1 MQKKNVQKMRF
12 KYLFIV
18 VFSIVSVSSFF
29 SQVSTIDFQL
39 AKKYYLDSDYEKAAL
54 YYEKIFK
61 ESEHRLK
68 IYENYKSTFIEL
80 NKFKEAEKLIKTL
93 IKENPNKLKFLVD
106 LGVIYG
112 LVDRSDKKNQVF
124 DKAIE
129 QIIKETSYDNA
140 FDLGLAFEKIGN
152 LEKALEVYLNFESK
166 NLLNPF
172 AFHSKIALIYNKTG
186 KTNKMINTFFEM
198 LDFNNKFL
206 QNVQNGLVNSI
217 DFQNN
222 LKEKEILRQSIIEK
236 IQANPKK
243 IVYIELLAWF
253 YMLNNDYEN
262 AYTQIKALDKK
273 LNKNGSKL
281 LELGNTALN
290 NQDFKVAIKCFDDV
304 DLKSNSLEYKF
315 EAKNKKLFALKSK
328 ILYGNQIIQEE
339 LEELKAN
346 YLLILSQLNNSKNVY
361 NNSLRKYNLLLDL
374 SEIEA
379 FYLGDISSA
388 KQHLNNAILIP
399 RLKEKQKGNA
409 KLKLAN
415 ILVLEDNIWEA
426 SLMYLQIEK
435 QFKDDQLGHLAKFKN
450 AQVYYFSGEYDWCQA
465 QLKVLK
471 ASTSKLIAND
481 ALELSVL
488 ISDNYNMD
496 TSEVAMKLFSYADML
511 TFQQQFSKANI
522 LYDSILKNFKNH
534 SLNDEIIFRKAKID
548 LKQHNYQKAVEHFKL
563 LIDNYPNS
571 ILLDNSLFLIA
582 SIYEEKIK
590 DFDQAK
596 KYFKTILFDHKGS
609 LYAAES
615 RKRFRKLAGSTNEK
629 IEKDS
634 G

>member
-1 MQKKNVQKMRF
+1 MRF
-12 KYLFIV
+12 KYLFV
-18 VFSIVSVSSFF
+18 VLFSNIFSLSFF
-29 SQVSTIDFQL
+29 SQVSNLDLQL
-39 AKKYYLDSDYEKAAL
+39 AKKYYLDNDYEKAVL

-61 ESEHRLK
+61 ESEYRLK
-68 IYENYKSTFIEL
+68 IYENYKSAFIDL
-80 NKFKEAEKLIKTL
+80 NKLKEAEKLSKIL
-93 IKENPNKLKFLVD
+93 IKEHPKKLKFLVD
-106 LGVIYG
+106 LGVVYG
-112 LVDRSDKKNQVF
+112 LEDRADKKIQVF
-124 DKAIE
+124 KKAIE
-129 QIIKETSYDNA
+129 QINKETSYDDA

-152 LEKALEVYLNFESK
+152 SEKALEVYLNFESK
-166 NLLNPF
+166 SFKNPF
-172 AFHSKIALIYNKTG
+172 AFHSKIALIYNKNG
-186 KTNKMINTFFEM
+186 QTNEMINTFFEM
-198 LDFNNKFL
+198 LDFNSNFL
-206 QNVQNGLVNSI
+206 RNVQNGIVNSI

-222 LKEKEILRQSIIEK
+222 LKEKEILRQTILQK
-236 IQANPKK
+236 IQASPNN

-273 LNKNGSKL
+273 LNKNGEKL

-290 NQDFKVAIKCFDDV
+290 NQDFIVAIKCYEDV
-304 DLKSNSLEYKF
+304 VSKSNSLEFKF
-315 EAKNKKLFALKSK
+315 EAKNKKLLALKSK
-328 ILYGNQIIQEE
+328 ILYGNKIIPKE
-339 LEELKAN
+339 LKELKAN

-361 NNSLRKYNLLLDL
+361 NNNFRKYNLLLDL
-374 SEIEA
+374 SDIEA
-379 FYLGDISSA
+379 FYLSDVSSA
-388 KQHLNNAILIP
+388 KEHLNIAIQIP
-399 RLKEKQKGNA
+399 RLKEKQKANA
-409 KLKLAN
+409 KLKLAD

-488 ISDNYNMD
+488 ITDNYNMD

-511 TFQQQFSKANI
+511 SFQQQFIKANT
-522 LYDSILKNFKNH
+522 LYDSILNNFKNH

-548 LKQHNYQKAVEHFKL
+548 LKQHNYQKAIEHFKFL
-563 LIDNYPNS
+563 VDKYPNS

-582 SIYEEKIK
+582 SIYQEKIK

-596 KYFKTILFDHKGS
+596 KYFKTILFEHKGS

-615 RKRFRKLAGSTNEK
+615 RKRFRKLAGNTNEK

>member
-1 MQKKNVQKMRF
+1 MKF

-18 VFSIVSVSSFF
+18 LFSIVSVSSFF

-328 ILYGNQIIQEE
+328 ILYGNKIIQEE

-534 SLNDEIIFRKAKID
+534 SLNDEIIFRKAKIN

>member
-1 MQKKNVQKMRF
+1 LQKKNVQKMRF

-304 DLKSNSLEYKF
+304 VLKSNSLEYKF

-328 ILYGNQIIQEE
+328 ILYGNKIIQEE

-379 FYLGDISSA
+379 FYLGNISSA

-534 SLNDEIIFRKAKID
+534 SLNDEIIFRKAKIN

>member
-1 MQKKNVQKMRF
+1 MRF
-12 KYLFIV
+12 KYLFIIILT
-18 VFSIVSVSSFF
+18 IVSASSFF
-29 SQVSTIDFQL
+29 SQVTTIDFQL

-61 ESEHRLK
+61 DPEQRLK
-68 IYENYKSTFIEL
+68 IYENYKSTLIEL
-80 NKFKEAEKLIKTL
+80 NKFKEAEKLSKAL

-112 LVDRSDKKNQVF
+112 LVDRIDKKNQVF

-129 QIIKETSYDNA
+129 QINEETLYDNA

-152 LEKALEVYLNFESK
+152 LKKALEVYLNFESK
-166 NLLNPF
+166 NLQNPF
-172 AFHSKIALIYNKTG
+172 AFHSKIALIYNKT
-186 KTNKMINTFFEM
+186 NQPSKMINTFFEM

-290 NQDFKVAIKCFDDV
+290 NQDFKVAVKCFDDV
-304 DLKSNSLEYKF
+304 ILISNSLEYKF

-328 ILYGNQIIQEE
+328 ILYGSQIIPEE

-388 KQHLNNAILIP
+388 KKHLNKAIQIP

-415 ILVLEDNIWEA
+415 ILVLEDKIWEA

-511 TFQQQFSKANI
+511 SYQQQFSKANI
-522 LYDSILKNFKNH
+522 LYDSVLNNFKNH

-548 LKQHNYQKAVEHFKL
+548 LKKHNYLKAVEYFKL
-563 LIDNYPNS
+563 LVDNYPNS

-590 DFDQAK
+590 DFEQAK
-596 KYFKTILFDHKGS
+596 KYYKTILFDHKGS

-615 RKRFRKLAGSTNEK
+615 RKRFRKLAGNTNEK

>member
-18 VFSIVSVSSFF
+18 LFSIVSVSSFF

-186 KTNKMINTFFEM
+186 QTNKMINTFFEM

-243 IVYIELLAWF
+243 IVNIELLAWF

-328 ILYGNQIIQEE
+328 ILYGNKIIQEE

-361 NNSLRKYNLLLDL
+361 NNSIRKYNLLLDL

-615 RKRFRKLAGSTNEK
+615 RKRFRKLAGNTNEK

>member
-18 VFSIVSVSSFF
+18 LFSIVSVSSFF

-186 KTNKMINTFFEM
+186 QTNKMINTFFEM

-361 NNSLRKYNLLLDL
+361 NNSIRKYNLLLDL

>member
-18 VFSIVSVSSFF
+18 LFSIVSVSSFF

-328 ILYGNQIIQEE
+328 ILYGNKIIQEE

>member
-1 MQKKNVQKMRF
+1 MRF

-18 VFSIVSVSSFF
+18 LFSIVSVSSFF

-186 KTNKMINTFFEM
+186 QTNKMINTFFEM

-304 DLKSNSLEYKF
+304 VLKSNSLEYKF

-361 NNSLRKYNLLLDL
+361 NNSIRKYNLLLDL

-615 RKRFRKLAGSTNEK
+615 RKRFRKLAGNTNEK

>member
-129 QIIKETSYDNA
+129 KIIKETTYDNA

-328 ILYGNQIIQEE
+328 ILYGNKIIQEE

-534 SLNDEIIFRKAKID
+534 SLNDEIIFRKAKIN

>member
-1 MQKKNVQKMRF
+1 MRF
-12 KYLFIV
+12 KYLFIIILT
-18 VFSIVSVSSFF
+18 IVSASSFF
-29 SQVSTIDFQL
+29 SQVTTIDFQL

-61 ESEHRLK
+61 EPEQRLK
-68 IYENYKSTFIEL
+68 VYENYKSTLIEL
-80 NKFKEAEKLIKTL
+80 NKFKEAEKLSKIL
-93 IKENPNKLKFLVD
+93 IKENPNKLNYLVD

-112 LVDRSDKKNQVF
+112 LVDRIDKKNQVF

-129 QIIKETSYDNA
+129 QINKETLYDNA

-152 LEKALEVYLNFESK
+152 LKKALEVYLNFESN
-166 NLLNPF
+166 NLQNPF
-172 AFHSKIALIYNKTG
+172 AFHSKIALIYNKTNQP
-186 KTNKMINTFFEM
+186 NKMINTFFEM

-206 QNVQNGLVNSI
+206 QTVQNGLVNSI

-281 LELGNTALN
+281 LDLGNTALN
-290 NQDFKVAIKCFDDV
+290 NQDFKVAVKCFDDV
-304 DLKSNSLEYKF
+304 ILKSNSLEYKF

-328 ILYGNQIIQEE
+328 ILYGSQIIQEE

-388 KQHLNNAILIP
+388 KQHLNNAIQIP

-415 ILVLEDNIWEA
+415 ILVLEDKIWEA

-511 TFQQQFSKANI
+511 SYQQQFSKANI
-522 LYDSILKNFKNH
+522 LYDSVLNNFKNH

-548 LKQHNYQKAVEHFKL
+548 LKKHNYLKAIEYFKL
-563 LIDNYPNS
+563 LVDNYPNS

-590 DFDQAK
+590 DFEQAK
-596 KYFKTILFDHKGS
+596 KYYKTILFDHKGS

-615 RKRFRKLAGSTNEK
+615 RKRFRKLAGNTNEK

>member
-1 MQKKNVQKMRF
+1 MRF

-18 VFSIVSVSSFF
+18 LFSIVSVSSFF

-243 IVYIELLAWF
+243 IVNIELLAWF

-304 DLKSNSLEYKF
+304 VLKSNSLEYKF

-361 NNSLRKYNLLLDL
+361 NNSIRKYNLLLDL

>member
-1 MQKKNVQKMRF
+1 MRF

-29 SQVSTIDFQL
+29 SQISTIDFQL

-80 NKFKEAEKLIKTL
+80 NKFKEAEKLSKTL

-112 LVDRSDKKNQVF
+112 LVDRIDKKNQVF

-129 QIIKETSYDNA
+129 QITKETSYDNA

-166 NLLNPF
+166 NLQNPF
-172 AFHSKIALIYNKTG
+172 AFHSKIALIYNKTAQ
-186 KTNKMINTFFEM
+186 TNKMINTFFEM

-273 LNKNGSKL
+273 LNKNGSNL
-281 LELGNTALN
+281 LELGNMALN

-304 DLKSNSLEYKF
+304 VLKSNSLEYKF

-346 YLLILSQLNNSKNVY
+346 YLLTLSQLNNSKNVY

-388 KQHLNNAILIP
+388 KKHLNNAILIP

-409 KLKLAN
+409 KLNLAN
-415 ILVLEDNIWEA
+415 ILVLEDKIWEA

-548 LKQHNYQKAVEHFKL
+548 LKKHNYQKAVEHFKL
-563 LIDNYPNS
+563 LVDNYPNS

-615 RKRFRKLAGSTNEK
+615 RKRFRKLAGNTNEK

>member
-1 MQKKNVQKMRF
+1 MRF

-18 VFSIVSVSSFF
+18 LFSIVSVSSFF

-186 KTNKMINTFFEM
+186 QTNKMINTFFEM

-304 DLKSNSLEYKF
+304 VLKSNSLEYKF

-534 SLNDEIIFRKAKID
+534 SLNDEIIFRKAKIN

>member
-1 MQKKNVQKMRF
+1 MRF

-29 SQVSTIDFQL
+29 SQISTIDFQL

-80 NKFKEAEKLIKTL
+80 NKFKEAEKLSKTL

-112 LVDRSDKKNQVF
+112 LVDRIDKKNQVF

-129 QIIKETSYDNA
+129 QITKETSYDNA

-166 NLLNPF
+166 NLQNPF
-172 AFHSKIALIYNKTG
+172 AFHSKIALIYNKTAQ
-186 KTNKMINTFFEM
+186 TNKMINTFFEM

-273 LNKNGSKL
+273 LNKNGSNL
-281 LELGNTALN
+281 LELGNMALN

-304 DLKSNSLEYKF
+304 VLKSNSLEYKF

-346 YLLILSQLNNSKNVY
+346 YLLTLSQLNNSKNVY

-388 KQHLNNAILIP
+388 KKHLNNAILIP

-409 KLKLAN
+409 KLNLAN
-415 ILVLEDNIWEA
+415 ILVLEDKIWEA

-548 LKQHNYQKAVEHFKL
+548 LKKHNYLKAIEHFKL
-563 LIDNYPNS
+563 LVDNYPNS

-615 RKRFRKLAGSTNEK
+615 RKRFRKLAGNTNEK

>member
-1 MQKKNVQKMRF
+1 MRF

-18 VFSIVSVSSFF
+18 LFSIVSVSSFF

-328 ILYGNQIIQEE
+328 ILYGNKIIQEE

-534 SLNDEIIFRKAKID
+534 SLNDEIIFRKAKIN

>member
-1 MQKKNVQKMRF
+1 LQKKNVQKMRF

-18 VFSIVSVSSFF
+18 LFSIVSVSSFF

-129 QIIKETSYDNA
+129 KIIKETTYDNA

-186 KTNKMINTFFEM
+186 QTNKMINTFFEM

-534 SLNDEIIFRKAKID
+534 SLNDEIIFRKAKIN

>member
-1 MQKKNVQKMRF
+1 MFQKMRF
-12 KYLFIV
+12 KYLFIIV
-18 VFSIVSVSSFF
+18 LTIVSASSFF
-29 SQVSTIDFQL
+29 SQVTTIDFQL

-61 ESEHRLK
+61 EPEQRLK
-68 IYENYKSTFIEL
+68 IYENYKSTLIEL
-80 NKFKEAEKLIKTL
+80 NKFKEAEKLSKTL
-93 IKENPNKLKFLVD
+93 IKENPEKLKFLVD

-112 LVDRSDKKNQVF
+112 LVDRIDKKNQVF
-124 DKAIE
+124 DKAVE
-129 QIIKETSYDNA
+129 QINKETLYDNA
-140 FDLGLAFEKIGN
+140 FDLGLAFEKIGD

-166 NLLNPF
+166 NLQNPF

-186 KTNKMINTFFEM
+186 QTYKMINTFFEM
-198 LDFNNKFL
+198 LDLSNKFL

-281 LELGNTALN
+281 MELGNTALN
-290 NQDFKVAIKCFDDV
+290 NQDFKVAIKCYDDV
-304 DLKSNSLEYKF
+304 ILKSNSLEYKF

-328 ILYGNQIIQEE
+328 ILYGSQIIQEE

-388 KQHLNNAILIP
+388 KQHLNNAIQIP
-399 RLKEKQKGNA
+399 RLKEKQKGTA

-415 ILVLEDNIWEA
+415 ILVLEDKIWEA

-511 TFQQQFSKANI
+511 AYQQQFSKANI
-522 LYDSILKNFKNH
+522 LYDSVLNNFKNH

-548 LKQHNYQKAVEHFKL
+548 LKKHNYLKAVENFKL
-563 LIDNYPNS
+563 LVDNYPNS

-590 DFDQAK
+590 DFEQAK
-596 KYFKTILFDHKGS
+596 KYYKTILFDHKGS

-615 RKRFRKLAGSTNEK
+615 RKRFRKLAGNTNEK

>member
-1 MQKKNVQKMRF
+1 MRF
-12 KYLFIV
+12 KYHFIIILT
-18 VFSIVSVSSFF
+18 IVSASSFF
-29 SQVSTIDFQL
+29 SQVTTIDFQL

-61 ESEHRLK
+61 EPEQRLK
-68 IYENYKSTFIEL
+68 VYENYKSTLIEL
-80 NKFKEAEKLIKTL
+80 NKFKEAEKLSKIL
-93 IKENPNKLKFLVD
+93 IKENPNKLNYLVD

-112 LVDRSDKKNQVF
+112 LVDRIDKKNQVF

-129 QIIKETSYDNA
+129 QINKETLYDNA

-152 LEKALEVYLNFESK
+152 LKKALEVYLNFESN
-166 NLLNPF
+166 NLQNPF
-172 AFHSKIALIYNKTG
+172 AFHSKIALIYNKTNQP
-186 KTNKMINTFFEM
+186 NKMINTFFEM

-206 QNVQNGLVNSI
+206 QTVQNGLVNSI

-290 NQDFKVAIKCFDDV
+290 NQDFKVAVKCFDDV
-304 DLKSNSLEYKF
+304 ILKSNSLEYKF

-328 ILYGNQIIQEE
+328 ILYGSQIIQEE

-388 KQHLNNAILIP
+388 KQHLNNAIQIP

-415 ILVLEDNIWEA
+415 ILVLEDKIWEA

-511 TFQQQFSKANI
+511 SYQQQFSKANI
-522 LYDSILKNFKNH
+522 LYDSVLNNFKNH

-548 LKQHNYQKAVEHFKL
+548 LKKHNYLKAIEYFKL
-563 LIDNYPNS
+563 LVDNYPNS

-590 DFDQAK
+590 DFEQAK
-596 KYFKTILFDHKGS
+596 KYYKTILFDHKGS

-615 RKRFRKLAGSTNEK
+615 RKRFRKLAGNTNEK

>member
-1 MQKKNVQKMRF
+1 MRF
-12 KYLFIV
+12 KYLFIIL
-18 VFSIVSVSSFF
+18 FSIVSVSSFF
-29 SQVSTIDFQL
+29 SQISTIDFQL
-39 AKKYYLDSDYEKAAL
+39 AKKYFLDSDYEKAVL

-61 ESEHRLK
+61 ESKYRLK

-80 NKFKEAEKLIKTL
+80 NKIKEAEKLSKTL

-106 LGVIYG
+106 LGLIYG
-112 LVDRSDKKNQVF
+112 LADRIDKKNQVF

-129 QIIKETSYDNA
+129 EINKETSYDNA
-140 FDLGLAFEKIGN
+140 FDLGLAFEKIGY
-152 LEKALEVYLNFESK
+152 LEKALDVYLNFDSK
-166 NLLNPF
+166 NLQHPF
-172 AFHSKIALIYNKTG
+172 AFHSKIALIYNRTAQ
-186 KTNKMINTFFEM
+186 TNKMINTFFEM

-222 LKEKEILRQSIIEK
+222 LKEKEILRQSIIQK

-281 LELGNTALN
+281 IELGNTALN

-304 DLKSNSLEYKF
+304 VLKSNSLEYKF

-346 YLLILSQLNNSKNVY
+346 FLLILSQLNNSKNVY

-374 SEIEA
+374 SEVEA
-379 FYLGDISSA
+379 FYLGDIISA
-388 KQHLNNAILIP
+388 KQHLNDAILIP

-548 LKQHNYQKAVEHFKL
+548 LKKHNYQKAVEHFKL
-563 LIDNYPNS
+563 LVDNYPNS

-582 SIYEEKIK
+582 SIYQEKIK

-615 RKRFRKLAGSTNEK
+615 RKRFRKLSGNTNEK

>member
-186 KTNKMINTFFEM
+186 QTNKMINTFFEM

-243 IVYIELLAWF
+243 IVNIELLAWF

-534 SLNDEIIFRKAKID
+534 SLNDEIIFRKAKIN

>member
-1 MQKKNVQKMRF
+1 MRF

-18 VFSIVSVSSFF
+18 LFSIVSVSSFF

-129 QIIKETSYDNA
+129 KIIKETTYDNA

-152 LEKALEVYLNFESK
+152 LERALEVYLNFESK

-186 KTNKMINTFFEM
+186 QTNKMINTFFEM

-217 DFQNN
+217 DFENN

-253 YMLNNDYEN
+253 YLLNNDYEN

-304 DLKSNSLEYKF
+304 VLKSNSLDYKF

-361 NNSLRKYNLLLDL
+361 NNSIRKYNLLLDL

-534 SLNDEIIFRKAKID
+534 SLNDEIIFRKAKIN
-548 LKQHNYQKAVEHFKL
+548 LKQHNYQKAIEHFKL

-571 ILLDNSLFLIA
+571 ILLDNALFLIA

>member
-1 MQKKNVQKMRF
+1 MRF
-12 KYLFIV
+12 KYLFTIILT
-18 VFSIVSVSSFF
+18 IVSASSFF
-29 SQVSTIDFQL
+29 SQVTTIDFQL

-61 ESEHRLK
+61 EPEQRLK
-68 IYENYKSTFIEL
+68 IYENYKSTLIEL
-80 NKFKEAEKLIKTL
+80 NKFKEAEKLSKTL
-93 IKENPNKLKFLVD
+93 IKENPNKLNYLVD

-112 LVDRSDKKNQVF
+112 LVDRIDKKNQVF

-129 QIIKETSYDNA
+129 QINKETLYDNA

-152 LEKALEVYLNFESK
+152 LKKALEVYLNFESK
-166 NLLNPF
+166 NLQNPF
-172 AFHSKIALIYNKTG
+172 AFHSKIALIYNKTNQP
-186 KTNKMINTFFEM
+186 NKMINTFFEM

-290 NQDFKVAIKCFDDV
+290 NQDFKVAVKCFDDV
-304 DLKSNSLEYKF
+304 ILKSNSLEYKF

-328 ILYGNQIIQEE
+328 ILYGSQIIQEE

-388 KQHLNNAILIP
+388 KQHLNNAIQIP

-415 ILVLEDNIWEA
+415 ILVLEDKIWEA

-511 TFQQQFSKANI
+511 SYQQQFSKANI
-522 LYDSILKNFKNH
+522 LYDSVLNNFKNH

-548 LKQHNYQKAVEHFKL
+548 LKKHNYLKAIEYFKL
-563 LIDNYPNS
+563 LVDNYPNS

-590 DFDQAK
+590 DFEQAK
-596 KYFKTILFDHKGS
+596 KYYKTILFDHKGS

-615 RKRFRKLAGSTNEK
+615 RKRFRKLAGNTNEK

>member
-1 MQKKNVQKMRF
+1 MRF

-18 VFSIVSVSSFF
+18 LFSIVSVSSFF

-328 ILYGNQIIQEE
+328 ILYGNKIIQEE

-361 NNSLRKYNLLLDL
+361 NNSIRKYNLLLDL

>member
-1 MQKKNVQKMRF
+1 MRF

-243 IVYIELLAWF
+243 IVNIELLAWF

-304 DLKSNSLEYKF
+304 VLKSNSLEYKF

-328 ILYGNQIIQEE
+328 ILYGNKIIQEE

-361 NNSLRKYNLLLDL
+361 NNSIRKYNLLLDL

>member
-1 MQKKNVQKMRF
+1 MRF
-12 KYLFIV
+12 KYLFIIILTI
-18 VFSIVSVSSFF
+18 VFASSFF
-29 SQVSTIDFQL
+29 SQVTTIDFQL

-61 ESEHRLK
+61 EPEQRLK
-68 IYENYKSTFIEL
+68 IYENYKSTLIEL
-80 NKFKEAEKLIKTL
+80 NKFKEAEKLSKIL
-93 IKENPNKLKFLVD
+93 IKENPNKLNYLVD

-112 LVDRSDKKNQVF
+112 LVDRIDKKNQVF

-129 QIIKETSYDNA
+129 QINKETLYDNA

-152 LEKALEVYLNFESK
+152 LKKALEVYLNFESK
-166 NLLNPF
+166 NLQNPF
-172 AFHSKIALIYNKTG
+172 AFHSKIAFIYNKTNQP
-186 KTNKMINTFFEM
+186 NKMINTFFEM

-290 NQDFKVAIKCFDDV
+290 NQDFKVAVKCFDDV
-304 DLKSNSLEYKF
+304 ILKSNSLEYKF

-328 ILYGNQIIQEE
+328 ILYGSQIIQEE

-388 KQHLNNAILIP
+388 KQHLNNAIQIP

-415 ILVLEDNIWEA
+415 ILVLEDKIWEA

-511 TFQQQFSKANI
+511 SYQQQFSKANI
-522 LYDSILKNFKNH
+522 LYDSVLNNFKNH

-548 LKQHNYQKAVEHFKL
+548 LKKHNYLKAVDYFKL
-563 LIDNYPNS
+563 LVDNYPNS

-590 DFDQAK
+590 DFEQAK
-596 KYFKTILFDHKGS
+596 KYYKTILFDHKGS

-615 RKRFRKLAGSTNEK
+615 RKRFRKLAGNTNEK

>member
-1 MQKKNVQKMRF
+1 MRF
-12 KYLFIV
+12 KYLFIIILT
-18 VFSIVSVSSFF
+18 IVSASSFF
-29 SQVSTIDFQL
+29 SQVTTIDFQL

-61 ESEHRLK
+61 EPEQRLK
-68 IYENYKSTFIEL
+68 VYENYKSTLIEL
-80 NKFKEAEKLIKTL
+80 NKFKEAEKLSKIL
-93 IKENPNKLKFLVD
+93 IKENPNKLNYLVD

-112 LVDRSDKKNQVF
+112 LVDRIDKKNQVF

-129 QIIKETSYDNA
+129 QINKETLYDNA

-152 LEKALEVYLNFESK
+152 LKKALEVYLNFESN
-166 NLLNPF
+166 NLQNPF
-172 AFHSKIALIYNKTG
+172 AFHSKIALIYNKTNQP
-186 KTNKMINTFFEM
+186 NKMINTFFEM

-206 QNVQNGLVNSI
+206 QTVQNGLVNSI

-281 LELGNTALN
+281 LDLGNTALN
-290 NQDFKVAIKCFDDV
+290 NQDFKVAVKCFDDV
-304 DLKSNSLEYKF
+304 ILKSNSLEYKF

-328 ILYGNQIIQEE
+328 ILYGSQIIQEE

-388 KQHLNNAILIP
+388 KQHLNNAIQIP

-415 ILVLEDNIWEA
+415 ILVLEDKIWEA
-426 SLMYLQIEK
+426 SLMYLQLEK

-511 TFQQQFSKANI
+511 SYQQQFSKANI
-522 LYDSILKNFKNH
+522 LYDSVLNNFKNH

-548 LKQHNYQKAVEHFKL
+548 LKKHNYLKAIEYFKL
-563 LIDNYPNS
+563 LVDNYPNS

-590 DFDQAK
+590 DFEQAK
-596 KYFKTILFDHKGS
+596 KYYKTILFDHKGS

-615 RKRFRKLAGSTNEK
+615 RKRFRKLAGNTNEK

>member
-129 QIIKETSYDNA
+129 QIIKETTYDNA

-328 ILYGNQIIQEE
+328 ILYGNKIIQEE

-379 FYLGDISSA
+379 FYLEDISSA

-435 QFKDDQLGHLAKFKN
+435 QFKDDQLGHSAKFKN

-534 SLNDEIIFRKAKID
+534 SLNDEIIFRKAKIN

>member
-1 MQKKNVQKMRF
+1 MRF
-12 KYLFIV
+12 KYLFIIILT
-18 VFSIVSVSSFF
+18 IVSASSFF
-29 SQVSTIDFQL
+29 SQVTTIDFQL

-61 ESEHRLK
+61 DPEQRLK
-68 IYENYKSTFIEL
+68 IYENYKSTLIEL
-80 NKFKEAEKLIKTL
+80 NKFKEAEKLSKTL

-112 LVDRSDKKNQVF
+112 LVDRIDKKNQVF

-129 QIIKETSYDNA
+129 QINEETLYDNA

-152 LEKALEVYLNFESK
+152 LKKALEVYLNFESK
-166 NLLNPF
+166 NLQNPF
-172 AFHSKIALIYNKTG
+172 AFHSKIALIYNKT
-186 KTNKMINTFFEM
+186 NQPSKMINTFFEM

-290 NQDFKVAIKCFDDV
+290 NQDFKVAVKCFDDV
-304 DLKSNSLEYKF
+304 ILISNSLEYKF

-328 ILYGNQIIQEE
+328 ILYGSQIIPEE

-388 KQHLNNAILIP
+388 KKHLNNAIQIP

-415 ILVLEDNIWEA
+415 ILVLEDKIWEA

-511 TFQQQFSKANI
+511 SYQQQFSKANI
-522 LYDSILKNFKNH
+522 LYDSVLNNFKNH

-548 LKQHNYQKAVEHFKL
+548 LKKHNYLKAVDYFKL
-563 LIDNYPNS
+563 LVDNYPNS

-590 DFDQAK
+590 DFEQAK
-596 KYFKTILFDHKGS
+596 KYYKTILFDHKGS

-615 RKRFRKLAGSTNEK
+615 RKRFRKLAGNTNEK

>member
-18 VFSIVSVSSFF
+18 LFSIVSVSSFF

-304 DLKSNSLEYKF
+304 VLKSNSLEYKF

-328 ILYGNQIIQEE
+328 ILYGNKIIQEE

-361 NNSLRKYNLLLDL
+361 NNSIRKYNLLLDL

>member
-1 MQKKNVQKMRF
+1 MRF

-328 ILYGNQIIQEE
+328 ILYGNKIIQEE

-590 DFDQAK
+590 DLDQAK

-615 RKRFRKLAGSTNEK
+615 RKRFRKLAGNTNEK

>member
-1 MQKKNVQKMRF
+1 MKF

-18 VFSIVSVSSFF
+18 LFSIVSVSSFF

-129 QIIKETSYDNA
+129 QIIKETTYDNA

-186 KTNKMINTFFEM
+186 QTNKMINTFFEM

-304 DLKSNSLEYKF
+304 VLKSNSLEYKF

-361 NNSLRKYNLLLDL
+361 NNSIRKYNLLLDL